1 MKILYGIQGTGH
13 GHISRAR
20 EILPLLSEK
29 SDVDVIIS
37 GYNCNMKLDG
47 TEVIQKRGLSLAY
60 DSRGS
65 VSYLKTALQL
75 KPITFLSDVHSIDP
89 EKYDLVIS
97 DYEPVTAWATLNS
110 KTPGVALSHQ
120 ASFLSKHS
128 PRPQKRSF
136 FAEQILRNF
145 APCRK
150 SIGFHFKRYDTFILP
165 PIIRRDVLNIEP
177 TQGDHVTVYLP
188 AFDHQLL
195 IPIFHQ
201 FPANEWHLFSPSCN
215 ENFRD
220 KNVVV
225 NPVGNQP
232 FLKSMK
238 TGLGVVTSAG
248 FETCAETMFLGKKLL
263 TIPIKNQYEQ
273 LCNAASLKKM
283 GIHVVKEIDSSFH
296 SKISDWLKNAPIITL
311 NEVADTDRLTEKLV
325 RYTRKMKVV
334 AKRKSLGKAE
344 GRTQKAEV
352 A

>member
-29 SDVDVIIS
+29 SDVDVVIS
-37 GYNCNMKLDG
+37 GYNCHMKLEG
-47 TEVIQKRGLSLAY
+47 TDVIQKRGLSLSY

-75 KPITFLSDVHSIDP
+75 KPITFINDVQSINP
-89 EKYDLVIS
+89 ANYDLVIS
-97 DYEPVTAWATLNS
+97 DYEPVTAWAAINS
-110 KTPGVALSHQ
+110 KTPCVALSHQ
-120 ASFLSKHS
+120 ASFLSKNS
-128 PRPQKRSF
+128 PRPKKRSF

-145 APCRK
+145 APCK
-150 SIGFHFKRYDTFILP
+150 LSIGFHFERYDTFILP
-165 PIIRRDVLNIEP
+165 PIIRRDVLNVEP
-177 TQGDHVTVYLP
+177 VQGEHITVYLP

-201 FPANEWHLFSPSCN
+201 FPEKEWHLFSPSCS
-215 ENFRD
+215 EYSQD
-220 KNVVV
+220 KNVFV

-238 TGLGVVTSAG
+238 TGLGVLTSAG

-283 GIHVVKEIDSSFH
+283 GVHVVHNIDSSFRT
-296 SKISDWLKNAPIITL
+296 KIADWLTNAPIIPL
-311 NEVADTDRLTEKLV
+311 REVADTDHLTNKLV
-325 RYTRKMKVV
+325 RYTSRMKRLN
-334 AKRKSLGKAE
+334 APDIGLQGA
-344 GRTQKAEV
+344 A
-352 A
+352 

>member
-29 SDVDVIIS
+29 ADVDVIIS
-37 GYNCNMKLDG
+37 GYNCHMKLDG
-47 TEVIQKRGLSLAY
+47 TDVIQKRGLSLAY

-75 KPITFLSDVHSIDP
+75 KPIRFLQDVQSINP
-89 EKYDLVIS
+89 LNYDLVIS
-97 DYEPVTAWATLNS
+97 DYEPVTAWAAINS
-110 KTPGVALSHQ
+110 KTPGIALSHQ
-120 ASFLSKHS
+120 ASFLSSKS
-128 PRPQKRSF
+128 PRPNKRSF
-136 FAEQILRNF
+136 FAEQLLRNF
-145 APCRK
+145 APCK
-150 SIGFHFKRYDTFILP
+150 QSIGFHFKRYDTFILP
-165 PIIRRDVLNIEP
+165 PIIRREVLNIEP

-188 AFDHQLL
+188 AFDHQFL

-201 FPANEWHLFSPSCN
+201 FPENEWHLFSPSCS
-215 ENFRD
+215 EYFKD

-225 NPVGNQP
+225 NPVGNQS

-273 LCNAASLKKM
+273 LCNAASLHEM
-283 GIHVVKEIDSSFH
+283 GIHVVYEIDSSFRE
-296 SKISDWLKNAPIITL
+296 KISDWLKNAPIIPL
-311 NEVADTDRLTEKLV
+311 SEIADTDRLTNKLV
-325 RYTRKMKVV
+325 RYTQRV
-334 AKRKSLGKAE
+334 KRLNTPGVDLQGA
-344 GRTQKAEV
+344 A
-352 A
+352 

>member
-29 SDVDVIIS
+29 AEVDVIIS
-37 GYNCNMKLDG
+37 GYNCHMKLDG
-47 TEVIQKRGLSLAY
+47 TDVIQKRGLSLAY

-65 VSYLKTALQL
+65 VSYVKTALQL
-75 KPITFLSDVHSIDP
+75 KPITFIQDVQSINP
-89 EKYDLVIS
+89 ENYDLVIS
-97 DYEPVTAWATLNS
+97 DYEPVTAWASLNS
-110 KTPGVALSHQ
+110 KTPGIALSHQ
-120 ASFLSKHS
+120 ASFLSKKS
-128 PRPQKRSF
+128 PRPQKKSF
-136 FAEQILRNF
+136 LAEQLLRKF
-145 APCRK
+145 APCNQ

-177 TQGDHVTVYLP
+177 TQGDHITVYLP

-201 FPANEWHLFSPSCN
+201 LPEKEWHLFSPSCN
-215 ENFRD
+215 EYFRD
-220 KNVVV
+220 KNVIV

-232 FLKSMK
+232 FLKCMK
-238 TGLGVVTSAG
+238 TGLGVITSAG

-283 GIHVVKEIDSSFH
+283 GIHVIHEIDSTFRDR
-296 SKISDWLKNAPIITL
+296 IADWLQNAPLITL
-311 NEVADTDRLTEKLV
+311 NEVADTERLTNKLA
-325 RYTRKMKVV
+325 RYTRRI
-334 AKRKSLGKAE
+334 KRMNAPGIDLHGA
-344 GRTQKAEV
+344 A
-352 A
+352 

>member
-29 SDVDVIIS
+29 AEVDVIIS
-37 GYNCNMKLDG
+37 GYNCHMKLDS
-47 TEVIQKRGLSLAY
+47 TDVIQKRGLSLAY

-75 KPITFLSDVHSIDP
+75 KPITFIQDVQSINP
-89 EKYDLVIS
+89 TNYDLVIS
-97 DYEPVTAWATLNS
+97 DYEPVTAWASLNS
-110 KTPGVALSHQ
+110 KTPGIALSHQ
-120 ASFLSKHS
+120 ASFLSKKS
-128 PRPQKRSF
+128 PRPNKKSF
-136 FAEQILRNF
+136 FAEQLLRNF
-145 APCRK
+145 APCNQ

-177 TQGDHVTVYLP
+177 TRGDHITVYLP

-201 FPANEWHLFSPSCN
+201 FPEKEWHLFSPSCSK
-215 ENFRD
+215 FFKD
-220 KNVVV
+220 KNINVH
-225 NPVGNQP
+225 PVGNES

-263 TIPIKNQYEQ
+263 TIPIRNQYEQ
-273 LCNAASLKKM
+273 HCNAEALKNM
-283 GIHVVKEIDSSFH
+283 GVHVIYELDSTFRE
-296 SKISDWLKNAPIITL
+296 KIADWLKNAPIIPL
-311 NEVADTDRLTEKLV
+311 NEVADTDRLTNKLI
-325 RYTRKMKVV
+325 RYTRSINRSNSKGADLKG
-334 AKRKSLGKAE
+334 AA
-344 GRTQKAEV
+344 
-352 A
+352 

>member
-29 SDVDVIIS
+29 TDVDVIIS
-37 GYNCNMKLDG
+37 GYNCHMKLDG
-47 TEVIQKRGLSLAY
+47 ADVLQKRGLSLAY

-75 KPITFLSDVHSIDP
+75 KPITFIQDVQSINP
-89 EKYDLVIS
+89 TNYDLVIS

-120 ASFLSKHS
+120 ASFLSKKS
-128 PRPQKRSF
+128 PRPNKRSF
-136 FAEQILRNF
+136 LAEQLLRNF
-145 APCRK
+145 APCNQ

-177 TQGDHVTVYLP
+177 TKGDHITVYLP

-201 FPANEWHLFSPSCN
+201 FPEKEWHLFSPSCS
-215 ENFRD
+215 EYFKD
-220 KNVVV
+220 KNVHV
-225 NPVGNQP
+225 NPVGNQS

-238 TGLGVVTSAG
+238 SGLGVVTSAG

-273 LCNAASLKKM
+273 LCNAAALNKM
-283 GIHVVKEIDSSFH
+283 GIHVVYKIDSSFRE
-296 SKISDWLKNAPIITL
+296 KISDWLKNAPIIPL
-311 NEVADTDRLTEKLV
+311 NEVADTEHLTDKLV
-325 RYTRKMKVV
+325 RFTRRI
-334 AKRKSLGKAE
+334 KRFNTHGINLHGA
-344 GRTQKAEV
+344 A
-352 A
+352 